1 MLRDVAIVTSYL
13 CMLSLLSLLPVAC
26 CCCLLLLQLLA
37 GSCRLLLTAAA
48 RVAKGHDWPLHL
60 QQLLCKECRKFRVCL
75 AQHLKIDSS

>member
-13 CMLSLLSLLPVAC
+13 CMLSLLSLL
-26 CCCLLLLQLLA
+26 
-37 GSCRLLLTAAA
+37 LLLTAAA

>member
-13 CMLSLLSLLPVAC
+13 CMLSLLS
-26 CCCLLLLQLLA
+26 
-37 GSCRLLLTAAA
+37 LLTAAA